1 MLFVMLRHLYHCREH
16 KIIFK
21 MMQKLSKS
29 VRWSWNYS
37 SSKLQ
42 PPQHLIW
49 EISTVFTRQSL
60 ATSGCMFST
69 SSSDVYCINCVC
81 RFLAFSCWPS
91 CAVSTP
97 CPKPWMWH
105 VWPSTSCSPCCQVCS
120 QFVSDSFLVFFSSS
134 LLSFAF
140 PVVDHFYIALFS
152 ALEQTHCARMWFYKW
167 IAFYSAFLS
176 IHWSG
181 VLRAQAW
188 LVPHETATVL
198 VCSVYT
204 IQLCTMS
211 LHAKPHT

>member
-1 MLFVMLRHLYHCREH
+1 MPFVMLRHLYHCREH
-16 KIIFK
+16 KILFK

-49 EISTVFTRQSL
+49 EISTVFIRQSL

-69 SSSDVYCINCVC
+69 SFSDVYCINCVC

-120 QFVSDSFLVFFSSS
+120 QFVSDSFFFFFFFFSPLLCLSCCWS
-134 LLSFAF
+134 LLYSTILCSWADSLRSHVILQVNSF
-140 PVVDHFYIALFS
+140 L
-152 ALEQTHCARMWFYKW
+152 
-167 IAFYSAFLS
+167 
-176 IHWSG
+176 
-181 VLRAQAW
+181 
-188 LVPHETATVL
+188 
-198 VCSVYT
+198 
-204 IQLCTMS
+204 
-211 LHAKPHT
+211 